1 MTRVI
6 LDLHVI
12 SKQSLSVNKIL
23 SNKHLKF
30 VSYIMMHDKKLI
42 EISFGPVSS
51 LRRYRSKS
59 F

>member
-1 MTRVI
+1 MTRI
-6 LDLHVI
+6 DKAI
-12 SKQSLSVNKIL
+12 
-23 SNKHLKF
+23 F
-30 VSYIMMHDKKLI
+30 VSYIIMHDKRLI